1 MTPAQ
6 AKHRL
11 LDPNPSP
18 SDSSDGAEESN
29 RFERGRRAVSR
40 IAASLRLL
48 GTALA
53 AVEACRLALGK
64 DQTTHSHS
72 SEVKEKEG
80 ETMRHSANH
89 KRGQSSADSMNTLRS
104 DVATV
109 VKDVT
114 NLVGGRFNDAS
125 NKARDIIDGTRERA
139 AAAHERISEFAG
151 QRPLTTIAVSAV
163 AGVVVLKIFSLM
175 RGRH

>member
-11 LDPNPSP
+11 LDP
-18 SDSSDGAEESN
+18 SDSTPDGSEAEDSTP
-29 RFERGRRAVSR
+29 FERGRRAVSR

-53 AVEACRLALGK
+53 TVEACRIAFGRVQ
-64 DQTTHSHS
+64 DTNTQPP
-72 SEVKEKEG
+72 EDGEG
-80 ETMRHSANH
+80 EPMRHSTNH
-89 KRGQSSADSMNTLRS
+89 KRSHGRADSMNTLRS

-114 NLVGGRFNDAS
+114 NLVGGRLSDAS
-125 NKARDIIDGTRERA
+125 TKARDLIDGTRDRA
-139 AAAHERISEFAG
+139 AAAHERIAEFAG

-163 AGVVVLKIFSLM
+163 AGVVALKLFSLM
-175 RGRH
+175 RGRR

>member
-11 LDPNPSP
+11 LDPNPS
-18 SDSSDGAEESN
+18 SSDATEGGEEAAP
-29 RFERGRRAVSR
+29 FERGSRAISR

-53 AVEACRLALGK
+53 VIEAGRIALGK
-64 DQTTHSHS
+64 DQHTNTHS
-72 SEVKEKEG
+72 SEHREG
-80 ETMRHSANH
+80 ETMRHTTNSKRSHAN
-89 KRGQSSADSMNTLRS
+89 ADSINTLRS

-114 NLVGGRFNDAS
+114 NLVGGRLNDCS
-125 NKARDIIDGTRERA
+125 NKAREIIDGTRDRA
-139 AAAHERISEFAG
+139 TAAHERIAEFAG

-163 AGVVVLKIFSLM
+163 AGVVALKILSMM
-175 RGRH
+175 RGRR